1 MPALKVLVVG
11 NFLLGDNKIAQE
23 LALRLPK
30 DSQVE
35 FSPDATEALDK
46 VRLFNPD
53 AVVLNFSMALVR
65 IDGEM
70 LINTLVK
77 QKHIPV
83 IAFGR
88 IATSQQTAIRM
99 GARKY
104 VVKSSD
110 PLLSDH
116 FYHLIADE
124 IQALDKA
131 APAASRPAP
140 GSALPKEGWRPS
152 APRAAFG
159 AAKSAGRP
167 AASALGNMFR
177 QPAAESAPTPA
188 SQPAMAPV
196 RRGGPIELIAI
207 GSSTGGT
214 EALSVVLHGLK
225 PPLPGIVIVQHIPA
239 MFSKLLANR
248 LNEECPL
255 SIKEAE
261 TGDKVEPNHVYI
273 APGGKHMTLS
283 RTGSGPLVLD
293 CTPGPPVHSCC
304 PAVDVLFDTVA
315 KYVGDKALG
324 VILTGMGR
332 DGADG
337 LSQMRAKGAYTL
349 GQDEATSVVYGMPKA
364 AFDQG
369 AVCEQLPLPDIAA
382 AITRVANNK

>member
-1 MPALKVLVVG
+1 MPALRILVIG
-11 NFLLGDNKIAQE
+11 NHILGDNKIAQE

-30 DSQVE
+30 GSQVE
-35 FSPDATEALDK
+35 FSSDADEALNK
-46 VRLFNPD
+46 IRLFNPS
-53 AVVLNFSMALVR
+53 AVVLNFSMALLR

-70 LINTLVK
+70 FINILIK
-77 QKHIPV
+77 QKHLPV

-88 IATSQQTAIRM
+88 IASSHQTAQRL

-104 VVKSSD
+104 MVRSSD

-116 FYHLIADE
+116 FYHMLADE
-124 IQALDKA
+124 LQNLSSPA
-131 APAASRPAP
+131 APMQPA
-140 GSALPKEGWRPS
+140 
-152 APRAAFG
+152 RAVPA
-159 AAKSAGRP
+159 RP
-167 AASALGNMFR
+167 AAPPPR
-177 QPAAESAPTPA
+177 PAIRSPGLPPLPSRPMPAPPA
-188 SQPAMAPV
+188 PATAAPPP
-196 RRGGPIELIAI
+196 RKGGPIELIAI

-214 EALSVVLHGLK
+214 EALSVLLHGLK

-273 APGGKHMTLS
+273 APGGKHMTLQ
-283 RTGSGPLVLD
+283 RTGSGPLTLD
-293 CTPGPPVHSCC
+293 CTAGPPVHSCC

-315 KYVGDKALG
+315 DLVGDKALG

-337 LSQMRAKGAYTL
+337 LSKMRARGAYTL
-349 GQDEATSVVYGMPKA
+349 GQDEATCVVYGMPKA

>member
-1 MPALKVLVVG
+1 MPALRVLVIG
-11 NFLLGDNKIAQE
+11 NQILGDNKIAQE

-35 FSPDATEALDK
+35 FSSGAADAIEKARQFK
-46 VRLFNPD
+46 PN
-53 AVVLNFSMALVR
+53 AAVLNFSMALTR
-65 IDGEM
+65 IEGEM
-70 LINTLVK
+70 LISLLAK
-77 QKHIPV
+77 KMQIPT

-88 IATSQQTAIRM
+88 VNSSQQTAQRM
-99 GARKY
+99 GALKY

-110 PLLSDH
+110 PLLADH
-116 FYHLIADE
+116 FYHLLADDL
-124 IQALDKA
+124 QALRN
-131 APAASRPAP
+131 APASAVPRMSSAPVTRTVRPTTASPRPGPRTVGTSILSSRPAP
-140 GSALPKEGWRPS
+140 S
-152 APRAAFG
+152 APA
-159 AAKSAGRP
+159 
-167 AASALGNMFR
+167 
-177 QPAAESAPTPA
+177 
-188 SQPAMAPV
+188 PAMTPPPM
-196 RRGGPIELIAI
+196 RRSGPLELIAI

-283 RTGSGPLVLD
+283 RSGSSLVLD

-337 LSQMRAKGAYTL
+337 LSQMRATGAYTL

-382 AITRVANNK
+382 AITRVANNR

>member
-1 MPALKVLVVG
+1 MPALRVLVIG
-11 NFLLGDNKIAQE
+11 NQILGDNKIAQE

-35 FSPDATEALDK
+35 FSSGAADAIEKARQFK
-46 VRLFNPD
+46 PN
-53 AVVLNFSMALVR
+53 AAVLNFSMALTR
-65 IDGEM
+65 IEGEM
-70 LINTLVK
+70 LISLLAK
-77 QKHIPV
+77 KMQIPT

-88 IATSQQTAIRM
+88 VNSSQQTAQRM
-99 GARKY
+99 GALKY

-110 PLLSDH
+110 PLLADH
-116 FYHLIADE
+116 FYHLLADDL
-124 IQALDKA
+124 QALRNA
-131 APAASRPAP
+131 PASAVPRMSSAPAARTVRPTTAFPRPGPRPVGTSILSSRPAP
-140 GSALPKEGWRPS
+140 S
-152 APRAAFG
+152 APA
-159 AAKSAGRP
+159 
-167 AASALGNMFR
+167 
-177 QPAAESAPTPA
+177 
-188 SQPAMAPV
+188 PAMTPPPM
-196 RRGGPIELIAI
+196 RRSGPLELIAI

-283 RTGSGPLVLD
+283 RSGSSLVLD

-337 LSQMRAKGAYTL
+337 LSQMRATGAYTL

-382 AITRVANNK
+382 AITRVANNR

>member
-1 MPALKVLVVG
+1 MPALRVLVIG
-11 NFLLGDNKIAQE
+11 NQILGDNKIAQE

-35 FSPDATEALDK
+35 FSSGAAEAIEK
-46 VRLFNPD
+46 TRQFKPN
-53 AVVLNFSMALVR
+53 AVVLNFSMALTR
-65 IDGEM
+65 IEGEM
-70 LINTLVK
+70 LISLLAK
-77 QKHIPV
+77 KMQIPT

-88 IATSQQTAIRM
+88 VNSSQQTAQRM
-99 GARKY
+99 GALKY
-104 VVKSSD
+104 MVKSSD

-116 FYHLIADE
+116 FYHLLADDL
-124 IQALDKA
+124 QALRNAPASARPGEGAA
-131 APAASRPAP
+131 APRPV
-140 GSALPKEGWRPS
+140 SS
-152 APRAAFG
+152 FN
-159 AAKSAGRP
+159 RP
-167 AASALGNMFR
+167 AARPGLSPLARRTPSAAVP
-177 QPAAESAPTPA
+177 PAAPPSMPP
-188 SQPAMAPV
+188 P

-337 LSQMRAKGAYTL
+337 LSQMRAQGAYTL

>member
-1 MPALKVLVVG
+1 MPALRILVIG
-11 NFLLGDNKIAQE
+11 NHILGDNKIAQE

-30 DSQVE
+30 DSQLE
-35 FSPDATEALDK
+35 FSSGAAEAIEK
-46 VRLFNPD
+46 VRLFKPN
-53 AVVLNFSMALVR
+53 AIVLNFSMALSR

-70 LINTLVK
+70 LISTLAK
-77 QKHIPV
+77 QMQLPV

-88 IATSQQTAIRM
+88 VASSQQTAQRM
-99 GARKY
+99 GALKY

-110 PLLSDH
+110 PLLADH
-116 FYHLIADE
+116 FYHLLADDL
-124 IQALDKA
+124 QALKNAPASATGRINLPRSSGPAAAPTNPLTGRPTLGRPSGLPSFAQRTAASKPGPASA
-131 APAASRPAP
+131 APAAMPP
-140 GSALPKEGWRPS
+140 
-152 APRAAFG
+152 PR
-159 AAKSAGRP
+159 S
-167 AASALGNMFR
+167 S
-177 QPAAESAPTPA
+177 
-188 SQPAMAPV
+188 
-196 RRGGPIELIAI
+196 GPIELIAI

-239 MFSKLLANR
+239 MFSKLLAQR

-255 SIKEAE
+255 SIKEAA

-273 APGGKHMTLS
+273 APGGKHMTLQ
-283 RTGSGPLVLD
+283 RSGAGLITLD

-315 KYVGDKALG
+315 DLVGDKALG

-337 LSQMRAKGAYTL
+337 LTKMRAKGAYTL
-349 GQDEATSVVYGMPKA
+349 GQDEATGVVYGMPKA

-369 AVCEQLPLPDIAA
+369 AVCEQLPLPSIAD
-382 AITRVANNK
+382 AITRVANRK

>member
-1 MPALKVLVVG
+1 MPALRVLVIG
-11 NFLLGDNKIAQE
+11 NQILGDNKIAQE

-35 FSPDATEALDK
+35 FSSGAADAIEKARQFK
-46 VRLFNPD
+46 PN
-53 AVVLNFSMALVR
+53 AVVLNFSMALTR
-65 IDGEM
+65 IEGEM
-70 LINTLVK
+70 LISLLAK
-77 QKHIPV
+77 KMQIPT

-88 IATSQQTAIRM
+88 VNSSQQTAQRM
-99 GARKY
+99 GALKY

-110 PLLSDH
+110 PLLADH
-116 FYHLIADE
+116 FYHLLADDL
-124 IQALDKA
+124 QALRN
-131 APAASRPAP
+131 APASAVPRMSSAPVTRTVRPTTAFPRPGPRPVGTSIPSSRPAP
-140 GSALPKEGWRPS
+140 S
-152 APRAAFG
+152 APA
-159 AAKSAGRP
+159 
-167 AASALGNMFR
+167 
-177 QPAAESAPTPA
+177 
-188 SQPAMAPV
+188 PAMTPPPM
-196 RRGGPIELIAI
+196 RRSGPLELIAI

-283 RTGSGPLVLD
+283 RSGSSLVLD

-337 LSQMRAKGAYTL
+337 LSQMRATGAYTL

-382 AITRVANNK
+382 AITRVANNR

>member
-1 MPALKVLVVG
+1 MPALRVLVIG
-11 NFLLGDNKIAQE
+11 NQILGDNKIAQE

-35 FSPDATEALDK
+35 FSSGAADAIEKARQFK
-46 VRLFNPD
+46 PN
-53 AVVLNFSMALVR
+53 AAVLNFSMALTR
-65 IDGEM
+65 IEGEM
-70 LINTLVK
+70 LISLLAK
-77 QKHIPV
+77 KMQIPT

-88 IATSQQTAIRM
+88 VNSSQQTAQRM
-99 GARKY
+99 GALKY

-110 PLLSDH
+110 PLLADH
-116 FYHLIADE
+116 FYHLLADDL
-124 IQALDKA
+124 QALRNAPASA
-131 APAASRPAP
+131 APRMSPPPAARTVRPATAFPRPATHPSVGVAPLPRRPAP
-140 GSALPKEGWRPS
+140 S
-152 APRAAFG
+152 
-159 AAKSAGRP
+159 
-167 AASALGNMFR
+167 
-177 QPAAESAPTPA
+177 TPA
-188 SQPAMAPV
+188 PAMAAPPI
-196 RRGGPIELIAI
+196 RRSGPLELIAI

-261 TGDKVEPNHVYI
+261 TGDRVEPNHVYI

-283 RTGSGPLVLD
+283 RTGSSLVLD
-293 CTPGPPVHSCC
+293 CTAGPPVHSCC

-315 KYVGDKALG
+315 RFVGDKALG

-337 LSQMRAKGAYTL
+337 LSKMRAAGAYTL

-382 AITRVANNK
+382 AITRVANNR

>member
-35 FSPDATEALDK
+35 FSPDAAEALDK
-46 VRLFNPD
+46 VRLFSPN

-77 QKHIPV
+77 QKQIPV

-131 APAASRPAP
+131 APVTAASRPRKRLAQRRLAP
-140 GSALPKEGWRPS
+140 RCSQNRLWRCQKCRPS
-152 APRAAFG
+152 RHHLCLQQHVQE
-159 AAKSAGRP
+159 
-167 AASALGNMFR
+167 ASHRKCL
-177 QPAAESAPTPA
+177 
-188 SQPAMAPV
+188 
-196 RRGGPIELIAI
+196 
-207 GSSTGGT
+207 
-214 EALSVVLHGLK
+214 
-225 PPLPGIVIVQHIPA
+225 
-239 MFSKLLANR
+239 
-248 LNEECPL
+248 
-255 SIKEAE
+255 
-261 TGDKVEPNHVYI
+261 
-273 APGGKHMTLS
+273 
-283 RTGSGPLVLD
+283 
-293 CTPGPPVHSCC
+293 HSCC
-304 PAVDVLFDTVA
+304 QPDCHGAGTPWRPYRADCHRVFHRRHGGPFRSAARAETASARHCHRAAYPRYVLKTPGQPAQRRVSPFH
-315 KYVGDKALG
+315 
-324 VILTGMGR
+324 
-332 DGADG
+332 
-337 LSQMRAKGAYTL
+337 
-349 GQDEATSVVYGMPKA
+349 
-364 AFDQG
+364 QG
-369 AVCEQLPLPDIAA
+369 S
-382 AITRVANNK
+382 RNR

>member
-11 NFLLGDNKIAQE
+11 NFLLGDNKITQE

-35 FSPDATEALDK
+35 FSSDAAEALDK
-46 VRLFNPD
+46 VRLFSPN

-77 QKHIPV
+77 QKQIPV

-124 IQALDKA
+124 IQALDKGSPVA
-131 APAASRPAP
+131 RSTLPKAVWRAPATRPP
-140 GSALPKEGWRPS
+140 L
-152 APRAAFG
+152 G
-159 AAKSAGRP
+159 AAKSAAPP
-167 AASALGNMFR
+167 ASPALGSTFR
-177 QPAAESAPTPA
+177 TPA
-188 SQPAMAPV
+188 SKIASPPPAMPPP

-214 EALSVVLHGLK
+214 EALSVLLHGLR

-273 APGGKHMTLS
+273 APGGKHMTLK
-283 RTGSGPLVLD
+283 RNNSGPLTLD

-315 KYVGDKALG
+315 NLVGDKALG

-337 LSQMRAKGAYTL
+337 LLKMRAKGAYTL
-349 GQDEATSVVYGMPKA
+349 GQDEATCVVYGMPKA

-382 AITRVANNK
+382 AITRIANNK